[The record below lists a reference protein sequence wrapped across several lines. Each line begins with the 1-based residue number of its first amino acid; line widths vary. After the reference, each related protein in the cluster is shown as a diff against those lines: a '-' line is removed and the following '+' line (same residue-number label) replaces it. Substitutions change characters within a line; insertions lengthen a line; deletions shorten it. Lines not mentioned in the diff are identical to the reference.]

1 MSAREPRSE
10 RGENNT
16 RSWAEES
23 IEGGEG
29 TKAQS
34 GSRPVKD
41 NPDQKKL
48 TCHRGWGQHSQG
60 TIKMG
65 LWVEPG
71 KRESQVSQAPP
82 AAIIIVY
89 GAGIWFPHILN
100 KQNGKIRILATR
112 KKIKN

>member
-1 MSAREPRSE
+1 M
-10 RGENNT
+10 
-16 RSWAEES
+16 AEES

-29 TKAQS
+29 TKEQS
-34 GSRPVKD
+34 RSRPVKD
-41 NPDQKKL
+41 NPDQESSL
-48 TCHRGWGQHSQG
+48 ATRGWGQHGQG

-89 GAGIWFPHILN
+89 SASIWFPNILN
-100 KQNGKIRILATR
+100 KQNGKIIILTTR